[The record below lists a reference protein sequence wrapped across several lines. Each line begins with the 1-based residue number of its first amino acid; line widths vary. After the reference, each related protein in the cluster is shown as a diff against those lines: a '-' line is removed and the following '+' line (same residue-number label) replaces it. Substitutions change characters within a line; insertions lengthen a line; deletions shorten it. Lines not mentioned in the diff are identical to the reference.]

1 MLACDLSQES
11 NEIRFSGLHRHF
23 RKNDPTDNIYYI
35 KSPKKK
41 KVLKEDIGLKNMINK
56 SYGSK
61 WSFIIIV
68 VVVV

>member
-1 MLACDLSQES
+1 MKLGLVVYIDISERMIQQTIYIIS
-11 NEIRFSGLHRHF
+11 NHQ
-23 RKNDPTDNIYYI
+23 
-35 KSPKKK
+35 KKK

-68 VVVV
+68 VVVVVVV

>member
-41 KVLKEDIGLKNMINK
+41 GFERRYWFEKYDKQVIWE
-56 SYGSK
+56 
-61 WSFIIIV
+61 
-68 VVVV
+68 